1 MSLFQ
6 PGMPDYEARIGRA
19 RYLAGKYPF
28 AAEILKFYEVL
39 AAFQKSAH
47 STLARDSRLRPTSF
61 AAGRM
66 RKDAAPDVALGI
78 FTELLRLMEI
88 HGPAPVKAAAR
99 NLAEKSADRL
109 QTLLLDFWRSGNL
122 PKEDSTSLGGQEALL
137 VELMLRTFLQP
148 HAEVLA
154 AQAAEVAA
162 EPSRRTCPLCDS
174 SPLLG
179 VLRPEGDGAKRFLQ
193 CSFCLHEWE
202 FRRIFCAAC
211 GEDVEGKL
219 PVYVAAQF
227 PHIRVECC
235 DTCKFFVRTIDLTK
249 DGHAV
254 PVVDDLSAI
263 PLSLWADEHGYT
275 RLQPNL
281 LGT

>member
-6 PGMPDYEARIGRA
+6 PGRPDYEARIRRA
-19 RYLAGKYPF
+19 QYLAGKHTF
-28 AAEILKFYEVL
+28 ASEILKFYELL
-39 AAFQKSAH
+39 AAFQKSAYG
-47 STLARDSRLRPTSF
+47 TLARASRGRPNSF

-66 RKDAAPDVALGI
+66 REDATPDVSLGS
-78 FTELLRLMEI
+78 FTELLRLLEM
-88 HGPAPVKAAAR
+88 HAPAPVKAAAR
-99 NLAEKSADRL
+99 SVAERSPA
-109 QTLLLDFWRSGNL
+109 QQQSLLLDFWRSGTL
-122 PKEDSTSLGGQEALL
+122 HEEGSTTEASQEALV
-137 VELMLRTFLQP
+137 VELMLRAFLQP
-148 HAEVLA
+148 HAEFFA
-154 AQAAEVAA
+154 AQAAGVVA
-162 EPSRRTCPLCDS
+162 EPSRRTCPLCDLP
-174 SPLLG
+174 PLLAI
-179 VLRPEGDGAKRFLQ
+179 LRPEGDGAKRFLQ

-254 PVVDDLSAI
+254 PLVDDLSAI

-275 RLQPNL
+275 RLHSNL